1 MVQCVA
7 VCCSV
12 VQRVAACSTR
22 VKLVNPDGLCWQ
34 AQGQAFCKE
43 EKSADAHGN
52 CVSAEVVAPKFREG
66 DMCKV
71 AAVHFIAVC
80 CNVLQC
86 VAVCC
91 SVLQCVAACCSV
103 LHAVC
108 CACVKLL
115 RYIRDRFQ

>member
-1 MVQCVA
+1 M
-7 VCCSV
+7 
-12 VQRVAACSTR
+12 QRVAACSTR

-52 CVSAEVVAPKFREG
+52 CLSAEVVAPKFREG

-80 CNVLQC
+80 CSVLQC
-86 VAVCC
+86 VAV
-91 SVLQCVAACCSV
+91 CCSV

-108 CACVKLL
+108 CACVQLL
-115 RYIRDRFQ
+115 RYIQDRFQ